1 MSTRRAGLL
10 AGAARSA
17 LRLELP
23 LPGPG
28 LRLWGEPFVGQESPL
43 TVGALVAT
51 SEGRTAVVIAADLV
65 VIPDGMARRIRERA
79 ADIAQTPPE
88 HVLLNFS
95 HDHATPPLPGMP
107 FDGDEAAVD
116 AFGAMVERRIAAV
129 VRAAA
134 RRRRPARF
142 GADMGSS
149 PISVYRRARGADGR
163 DHLGEVPGAPIDPA
177 VGVVRVDALDGSPIA
192 VLFSFGCH
200 PVLFGPRAFRI
211 SSDFPG
217 AARAVVDRNLGGVSL
232 FLQACSGDVNP
243 RYGIGAE
250 EDPTET
256 KDREGTVLGAEV
268 LRVASQIRTA
278 HRRGAQTPIPGMGIS
293 LWPWDPVTEHP
304 APRIAAAER
313 SLDLPVSELPTETRA
328 REIRAAEH
336 GRLAALE
343 SADAPWVDIHVARRW
358 ADWSDVLVAAV
369 VDGTRTVPVTI
380 QALRIGDVAF
390 ATVAMETFSATGL
403 EIKTRSPFAHTQ
415 LLGCSNGFHGYLPR
429 AQDLPPGG
437 WKAGER
443 YAVPDLYPQAW
454 LQAAAIGP
462 DAEQMVVSGCLSLL
476 DAVA

>member
-1 MSTRRAGLL
+1 MSARRAGLL

-17 LRLELP
+17 LRLKLP

-28 LRLWGEPFVGQESPL
+28 LRIWGEPFVGQESPL

-65 VIPDGMARRIRERA
+65 VIPDAMCRRIRDRA
-79 ADIAQTPPE
+79 ADIAGTSAE
-88 HVLLNFS
+88 YVLLNFS

-107 FDGDEAAVD
+107 FDGDGAAID
-116 AFGAMVERRIAAV
+116 AFGALVEQRIAAV
-129 VRAAA
+129 VGAAA
-134 RRRRPARF
+134 RGRQPARI
-142 GADMGSS
+142 GAAMGSS

-163 DHLGEVPGAPIDPA
+163 DHLGEAPGAPIDPA

-200 PVLFGPRAFRI
+200 PVLFGPRSFKI

-232 FLQACSGDVNP
+232 FLQACGGDVNP

-250 EDPTET
+250 IDPTET
-256 KDREGTVLGAEV
+256 KNREGTVLGAEV
-268 LRVASQIRTA
+268 LRVASQIRTT
-278 HRRGAQTPIPGMGIS
+278 HRRGPQTPIPGMGIS
-293 LWPWDPVTEHP
+293 LWPWEP
-304 APRIAAAER
+304 ATDQPAARIEAAER
-313 SLDLPVSELPTETRA
+313 SLDLPLSELPAEAQA

-343 SADAPWVDIHVARRW
+343 AEGAPWVDIHVARRW
-358 ADWSDVLVAAV
+358 ADWSDILVAAV
-369 VDGTRTVPVTI
+369 VDGPRLVPVTL

-390 ATVAMETFSATGL
+390 AAVAMETFSATGL
-403 EIKTRSPFAHTQ
+403 EIKARSPFAHTQ
-415 LLGCSNGFHGYLPR
+415 FLGYTNGFHGYLPR
-429 AQDLPPGG
+429 AEDLPPGG

-462 DAEQMVVSGCLSLL
+462 DAEQMVVSECLSLL
-476 DAVA
+476 QAIV